1 MKEERK
7 EGGWK
12 EEGDNKN
19 TVKEKCPEK
28 RNSRNKPQE
37 TRNAAGAGCKNL
49 THSSWEDP
57 LEAGLVVVVKG
68 QLEP

>member
-19 TVKEKCPEK
+19 PVKEECPEK
-28 RNSRNKPQE
+28 RNSRNKSQE
-37 TRNAAGAGCKNL
+37 TRNAGAGCKNL
-49 THSSWEDP
+49 TRRSWEDP

>member
-28 RNSRNKPQE
+28 RNSRTKSQQ

-49 THSSWEDP
+49 TRRSWEDP

-68 QLEP
+68 QLES